1 MPDEKAT
8 ANAYELARPGGSRS
22 SKRHTTTGVRCAEGQ
37 HEVIDWLGPGQAM
50 NEIAAK
56 MKETTG
62 PKLPAGLDVVG
73 FGHSIGLGIHD
84 RPFITMEDDRLT
96 EPNMVM
102 QIEHV
107 TTDGHEMYHAED
119 SVLFHE
125 SGVTLLS
132 DYTDTKAMYV
142 IE

>member
-1 MPDEKAT
+1 M
-8 ANAYELARPGGSRS
+8 
-22 SKRHTTTGVRCAEGQ
+22 HTNWRGPAVVGPPSDIQRRVYGALPEGQ

>member
-1 MPDEKAT
+1 MAVVGPPSDRQRRV
-8 ANAYELARPGGSRS
+8 Y
-22 SKRHTTTGVRCAEGQ
+22 CALSEGQ

-50 NEIAAK
+50 DEIASK
-56 MKETTG
+56 MKEITG
-62 PKLPAGLDVVG
+62 PKLPAGLEVTG

-84 RPFITMEDDRLT
+84 RPFVTMEDDRLT

-107 TTDGHEMYHAED
+107 TTDGHEMHHTED

-132 DYTDTKAMYV
+132 DYTDTEAMYV

>member
-1 MPDEKAT
+1 
-8 ANAYELARPGGSRS
+8 
-22 SKRHTTTGVRCAEGQ
+22 
-37 HEVIDWLGPGQAM
+37 
-50 NEIAAK
+50 EIAIK
-56 MKETTG
+56 MKESTG
-62 PKLPAGLDVVG
+62 PKLPEGLEVIG

-107 TTDGHEMYHAED
+107 TTDGHEMYHTED

-132 DYTDTKAMYV
+132 DYTDTSAMYV

>member
-1 MPDEKAT
+1 
-8 ANAYELARPGGSRS
+8 
-22 SKRHTTTGVRCAEGQ
+22 
-37 HEVIDWLGPGQAM
+37 
-50 NEIAAK
+50 
-56 MKETTG
+56 MKEITG
-62 PKLPAGLDVVG
+62 PKLPAGLEVVG

-96 EPNMVM
+96 EPNVVM
-102 QIEHV
+102 QIEHI
-107 TTDGHEMYHAED
+107 TTDGHEMYRTED

-132 DYTDTKAMYV
+132 DYTDTNAMYV